1 MEYRRIGRSGLKV
14 SEICVGTMTFGYSTD
29 EVEAKSIVDLALD
42 AGVNFFDTA
51 NSYGKGQ
58 SEVLLGKALKGKR
71 RDVIV
76 ATKFFNPVGPGPN
89 DSGTSR
95 VHIMNAIEDS
105 LKRLGMDYVDIYY
118 VHHSD
123 VQAPLEEMLG
133 ALDNLVRQGKVRYI
147 ACSNYPAYRLSDAL
161 WISETRNLGR
171 FECYSPQYSLV
182 VRDIEQE
189 IVPLCLERGLGIIAW
204 APLAGGFLSGKYT
217 PGVRAVPGAR
227 SESSWGF
234 PECYFASNADQIL
247 DTLLGMAADLKHSA
261 AQVALRWVLAQPG
274 VTSAIIGPR
283 TAEQARN
290 NLLASTWRLEG
301 EALEHLNE
309 VSYLPLRYPESKERK
324 MYVRRDEAVKMA
336 SW

>member
-1 MEYRRIGRSGLKV
+1 MQYRRIGRSGLKV

-29 EVEAKSIVDLALD
+29 EAEAKRIVDLALD

-76 ATKFFNPVGPGPN
+76 ATKFFNPVGKGPN

-95 VHIMNAIEDS
+95 VHIMNALEDS
-105 LKRLGMDYVDIYY
+105 LNRLGMDYVDIYY

-123 VQAPLEEMLG
+123 VQAPLEEMLS
-133 ALDNLVRQGKVRYI
+133 ALDNLVCQGKIRYI

-161 WISETRNLGR
+161 WISETRNLAR

-189 IVPLCLERGLGIIAW
+189 IVPLCLEKGLGIMAW
-204 APLAGGFLSGKYT
+204 APLAGGFLSGKYK
-217 PGVRAVPGAR
+217 PGMRAVSGAR

-234 PECYFASNADQIL
+234 PECYFATNADQIL
-247 DTLLGMAADLKHSA
+247 DTLLNIAADLKEDA
-261 AQVALRWVLAQPG
+261 AQVAIRWVLAQPG
-274 VTSAIIGPR
+274 VASAIIGPR
-283 TAEQARN
+283 TAEQARG
-290 NLLASTWRLEG
+290 NLQASTRGLEG
-301 EALEHLNE
+301 KALEHLNE
-309 VSYLPLRYPESKERK
+309 ISYLPLRYPESKERK
-324 MYVRRDEAVKMA
+324 MYARRDEAVKTA
-336 SW
+336 S